1 MRTPIYEESPGSLQA
16 WLLANKD
23 AAPVDLWTITLESGQ
38 VLRFTSGDVAVNF
51 SGNTYS
57 MGPIIERGD
66 TKMRA
71 GVQVDTL
78 SLTLTPRD
86 GDMVGSVPMMI
97 ALSSGLFD
105 GAEVAL
111 WRMFMGLNGVV
122 RGVLPEF
129 LGRVGDIRTGHLKAS
144 LQVRSWLELLNVSVP
159 GQVYQ
164 AGCRRTLYSSQ
175 CGVNRAAFTVSGVL
189 SATADATKRTH
200 TSTSAA
206 VVAKPSGWGSIGVL
220 RFTSGANA
228 GVSRPVRV
236 HSLSAGTATI
246 TAQFGFP
253 FQAQAGDGFEL
264 QAGCDKLKATC
275 GSKFANAD
283 RFSGEPYIPAPETVT

>member
-1 MRTPIYEESPGSLQA
+1 MKSPIYEESPGSLQA
-16 WLLANKD
+16 WLLANKE
-23 AAPVDLWTITLESGQ
+23 AIPIDLWTITLDGGQ
-38 VLRFTSGDVAVNF
+38 VLRFTSGDAAVTF

-57 MGPIIERGD
+57 IGPLIWRGD
-66 TKMRA
+66 TKMRM
-71 GVQVDTL
+71 GVTVDTL
-78 SLTLTPRD
+78 SMQITPRD
-86 GDMVGSVPMMI
+86 TDMVGSVPMMT
-97 ALSSGLFD
+97 ALTAGLFD
-105 GAEVAL
+105 GAEVTL
-111 WRMFMGLNGVV
+111 WRVFMDLGGVV

-159 GQVYQ
+159 GHVYQ

-189 SATADATKRTH
+189 SANADATKRIH

-206 VVAKPSGWGSIGVL
+206 VVAKPSGWGNIGVL

-275 GSKFANAD
+275 GSKFSNSA